1 VRDDLELLDAWG
13 GGDREAAAELLDRH
27 VEMLARFFRGKA
39 GAEVDD
45 FVQEVFTR
53 CLARRTSLE
62 PGTSFR
68 AYAFTIARNLLF
80 EHYRKAGRRAL
91 FDPDHTSLADL
102 GPTPSAVVHRDREQR
117 LMMAAMRTIP
127 LDSQI
132 ALELFYWEDLG
143 VAEMA
148 AVLAV
153 PVGTVKSRLHR
164 ARTQLRAQLAVV
176 GQGDADLDRTLS
188 LVDDWGRD
196 TER

>member
-1 VRDDLELLDAWG
+1 
-13 GGDREAAAELLDRH
+13 
-27 VEMLARFFRGKA
+27 
-39 GAEVDD
+39 
-45 FVQEVFTR
+45 
-53 CLARRTSLE
+53 
-62 PGTSFR
+62 
-68 AYAFTIARNLLF
+68 
-80 EHYRKAGRRAL
+80 
-91 FDPDHTSLADL
+91 
-102 GPTPSAVVHRDREQR
+102 
-117 LMMAAMRTIP
+117 MAAMRTIP

-188 LVDDWGRD
+188 LVDDWGRRDGD